1 MNTIKEENLSFQLG
15 ERDTE
20 NERLKTTV
28 VALNEKLMVF
38 NDIEKDLKITQASLK
53 ESENSRYKL
62 QANIHETGQKRD
74 KEGELM

>member
-28 VALNEKLMVF
+28 VALNEKLLVF
-38 NDIEKDLKITQASLK
+38 IDIEKDLKIT
-53 ESENSRYKL
+53 
-62 QANIHETGQKRD
+62 
-74 KEGELM
+74 